1 MYSNNCKHIDDWI
14 DIVESGKQRTN
25 KEMKLMVQL
34 VKSALYDKDTFVD
47 VRKINDCID
56 FIEKYRPYKLA
67 PIQRFIHACYSG
79 IFYNDGDIVFDEI
92 LLICARGFGKNSI
105 ASDAALYLTS
115 NRHGIQNY
123 NIDIVANNEK
133 QAKTSFTD
141 VYETIGNSEQLTKA
155 YKRTLSEITFINTN
169 SKINYHTSNA
179 RTKDGL
185 RPGLIIFD
193 EIHEYEDYSQIKV
206 FKSARG
212 KVKHGRVFYL
222 TTDGNLRGAVID
234 DFKELAKDTLSNLDW
249 RSGMLPVYCAIDK
262 YDEWENEED
271 WEKANPMLPYL
282 PELQKIY
289 RKDFASALKSKDLK
303 IEFLTKRLNHPL
315 EDTTYSVA
323 SWDDIVQTNQDIPD
337 LNGEVCVG
345 GLDYAD
351 VRDFIAV
358 GLLFKKNNKRY
369 WIHHTFIV
377 EEALR
382 LQSFKMDFDIPRSEG
397 YVTIV
402 PGNIMDP
409 QLVSNWFVEM
419 SAKYKIKAIAMDRFR
434 KQAVNE
440 VFIKDGLPIQEVPSG
455 YVSHNK
461 LAPLV
466 DMMFANHNIVYG
478 DDRMMRW
485 YTNNVYVDVDP
496 KGNKSY
502 KKIDP
507 EKRKTDGFMAMIH
520 ALTLDEQLNKP
531 ISKLRSNLKTY
542 TY

>member
-1 MYSNNCKHIDDWI
+1 MYSYNCRHLDDWI
-14 DIVESGKQRTN
+14 EIVDSGKQPTN
-25 KEMKLMVQL
+25 KEMKLLVQMVKL
-34 VKSALYDKDTFVD
+34 ALESKDTFVD
-47 VRKINDCID
+47 TRKINDCIE
-56 FIEKYRPYKLA
+56 FIERYRPYTLA

-79 IFYNDGDIVFDEI
+79 IFYNNGDIVFDET
-92 LLICARGFGKNSI
+92 LLLCARGFGKNSI

-115 NRHGIQNY
+115 NRHGISNY
-123 NIDIVANNEK
+123 NVDIVANNET

-141 VYETIGNSEQLTKA
+141 CHETIGDSNQLIKA
-155 YKRTLSEITFINTN
+155 YRRTLSEIEFINTR
-169 SKINYHTSNA
+169 SKIKYHTSNA

-185 RPGLIIFD
+185 RPGIVIFD
-193 EIHEYEDYSQIKV
+193 EIHEYEDYSQLKV
-206 FKSARG
+206 FRSALG
-212 KVKHGRVFYL
+212 KVKHGRIFYL

-234 DFKELAKDTLSNLDW
+234 DFKELAKEVLSNLDW
-249 RSGMLPVYCAIDK
+249 RSGFLPIYCKIDK
-262 YDEWENEED
+262 FEEWDTEVG
-271 WEKANPMLPYL
+271 WIKANPMLPFL
-282 PELQKIY
+282 PELMKRY
-289 RKDFASALKSKDLK
+289 RKDYKTSLKSKDMK

-323 SWDDIVQTNQDIPD
+323 SWDDIIQTNQEIPD
-337 LNGEVCVG
+337 LTGEVCVG

-377 EEALR
+377 SESLR
-382 LQSFKMDFDIPRSEG
+382 LQQFKMDFEIPRSEG
-397 YVTIV
+397 LVTIV

-409 QLVSNWFVEM
+409 QLVSNWFVDM

-434 KQAVNE
+434 KNAVKE
-440 VFIKDGLPIQEVPSG
+440 VFDKDGLPIEEVGSG
-455 YVSHNK
+455 YVTHNK

-466 DMMFANHNIVYG
+466 DMMFANHNLVFG
-478 DDRMMRW
+478 NDRMMRW

-507 EKRKTDGFMAMIH
+507 EKRKTDGFMAFIH
-520 ALTLDEQLNKP
+520 ALSLDEQLDKP
-531 ISKLRSNLKTY
+531 IPKIRRGLKTVSY
-542 TY
+542 